1 METKPGLYPAVFEV
15 LDKCNYLDW
24 RAQMKTYLIAQ
35 DLWEVVE
42 GIQETPDQET
52 NDFAFKAWSKKN
64 SMALHVIQISC
75 GPNSFST
82 IREISLAK
90 IVWNTLAEKYTM
102 RKTTYSGTDNNRND
116 SYVEYVDLYKA
127 VRGGDW
133 NAAKEFL
140 RRHPDALNA
149 KITTLGKMALHIAVV
164 AGQEPIG
171 EELVGQMST
180 EDLEI
185 LDNFGDTALN
195 EAAVRGEYRL
205 VQCMLK
211 KNASLV
217 SIGSSTQT
225 IPLVTAITYGQI
237 ETARYLYSVTPL
249 EDLMPEKDH
258 NGATFLSN
266 AIYTRN
272 LGKNSFSNCQDI
284 ALHLVERCPQL
295 ALALGKDGN
304 SPLLALASTP
314 NAFPSGNRLVFWEQ
328 WIYNYCIDIQLA
340 APSTN
345 EINGWNI
352 SNVENQQSYQ
362 ERTIVSGIKH
372 LYEMKLIHIQSKE
385 LLHQM
390 CEGLSNLTIQ
400 QRQESFVNATIIR
413 AIKNGIFEVVSGML
427 KADPELEWTKDGK
440 SRRIFSIAVL
450 HRQAKIFSLLYGLIT
465 KNAHTCHQDENGN
478 GMLHMAGM
486 LADSSMLNHIS
497 GAALQMQ
504 RELQWF
510 KEIESIVH
518 PKAKEAINKDGLTP
532 RQLFTKTHKNL
543 RKEGEQ
549 WMKNAATSCTVVGA
563 LIITIM
569 FAAAFTVPGG
579 NNQNTGLPLFL
590 NRKWFTLFILSDAL
604 SLFSST
610 TSVLMFLG
618 ILTSRYAEDDFLVT
632 LPRKMIVGF
641 STLFFSI
648 ATMMITFCAALSI
661 MLSGQDWIVILI
673 ICLASVPITLFIVSQ
688 FRLLVEITIS
698 TYKADIFDKKMK
710 PLF

>member
-1 METKPGLYPAVFEV
+1 
-15 LDKCNYLDW
+15 
-24 RAQMKTYLIAQ
+24 MKTYLIAQ
-35 DLWEVVE
+35 DLWGVIE
-42 GIQETPDQET
+42 GMEETPDQEK
-52 NDFAFKAWSKKN
+52 NNVAFNAWSKKN

-75 GPNSFST
+75 GPNLFSVI

-90 IVWNTLAEKYTM
+90 IAWNTLAKKYTM
-102 RKTTYSGTDNNRND
+102 LKTTYSGTDNNRND
-116 SYVEYVDLYKA
+116 SYVEYEDLYKA

-140 RRHPDALNA
+140 ERRPDALNA

-164 AGQEPIG
+164 AGQERIG
-171 EELVGQMST
+171 EKLVERMSR

-205 VQCMLK
+205 VKCMLR
-211 KNASLV
+211 KNESLV

-225 IPLVTAITYGQI
+225 IPLVKAISYGQI
-237 ETARYLYSVTPL
+237 ETARCLYSVTPL

-258 NGATFLSN
+258 NGATLLSN

-272 LGKNSFSNCQDI
+272 LDI
-284 ALHLVERCPQL
+284 ALHLVKRCPRL
-295 ALALGKDGN
+295 ALSLGKDGN
-304 SPLLALASTP
+304 STLLALASTP
-314 NAFPSGNRLVFWEQ
+314 NAFPSGNPLVFWKQ
-328 WIYNYCIDIQLA
+328 GIYNY
-340 APSTN
+340 
-345 EINGWNI
+345 
-352 SNVENQQSYQ
+352 
-362 ERTIVSGIKH
+362 
-372 LYEMKLIHIQSKE
+372 YE
-385 LLHQM
+385 
-390 CEGLSNLTIQ
+390 
-400 QRQESFVNATIIR
+400 
-413 AIKNGIFEVVSGML
+413 
-427 KADPELEWTKDGK
+427 D
-440 SRRIFSIAVL
+440 
-450 HRQAKIFSLLYGLIT
+450 
-465 KNAHTCHQDENGN
+465 GN

-486 LADSSMLNHIS
+486 FTDSNMLNHIS

-518 PKAKEAINKDGLTP
+518 PKAKEAINKDGMTP

-549 WMKNAATSCTVVGA
+549 WMKDATTSCTVVGA

-569 FAAAFTVPGG
+569 FAATFTIPGG
-579 NNQNTGLPLFL
+579 NKQNTGLPMFL

-610 TSVLMFLG
+610 TLVLMFLG

-632 LPRKMIVGF
+632 LPRKMIIGF

-648 ATMMITFCAALSI
+648 ATMMIAFCAALSI
-661 MLSGQDWIVILI
+661 MLNGQYWIVILI
-673 ICLASVPITLFIVSQ
+673 ICLASVPVTLFIVSQ
-688 FRLLVEITIS
+688 FRLLLEIAIS
-698 TYKADIFDKKMK
+698 TYRANIFNKKMK

>member
-1 METKPGLYPAVFEV
+1 
-15 LDKCNYLDW
+15 
-24 RAQMKTYLIAQ
+24 MKTYLIAQ
-35 DLWEVVE
+35 DLWGVIE
-42 GIQETPDQET
+42 GMEETPDQEK
-52 NDFAFKAWSKKN
+52 NNVAFNAWSKKN

-75 GPNSFST
+75 GPNLFSVI

-90 IVWNTLAEKYTM
+90 IAWNTLAKKYTM
-102 RKTTYSGTDNNRND
+102 LKTTYSGTDNNRND
-116 SYVEYVDLYKA
+116 SYVEYEDLYKA

-140 RRHPDALNA
+140 ERRPDALNA

-164 AGQEPIG
+164 AGQERIG
-171 EELVGQMST
+171 EKLVERMSR

-205 VQCMLK
+205 VKCMLR
-211 KNASLV
+211 KNESLV

-225 IPLVTAITYGQI
+225 IPLVKAISYGQI
-237 ETARYLYSVTPL
+237 ETARCLYSVTPL

-258 NGATFLSN
+258 NGATLLSN

-272 LGKNSFSNCQDI
+272 LDI
-284 ALHLVERCPQL
+284 ALHLVKRCPRL
-295 ALALGKDGN
+295 ALSLGKDGN
-304 SPLLALASTP
+304 STLLALASTP
-314 NAFPSGNRLVFWEQ
+314 NAFPSGNPLVFWKQ
-328 WIYNYCIDIQLA
+328 GIYNYC
-340 APSTN
+340 
-345 EINGWNI
+345 
-352 SNVENQQSYQ
+352 
-362 ERTIVSGIKH
+362 IKH

-385 LLHQM
+385 LLHRM

-400 QRQESFVNATIIR
+400 QWQESFLNDTIIR
-413 AIKNGIFEVVSGML
+413 AIKNGIFEIVYGML
-427 KADPELEWTKDGK
+427 KADPELEWTTDQK
-440 SRRIFSIAVL
+440 SRRIFSIVVL
-450 HRQAKIFSLLYGLIT
+450 H
-465 KNAHTCHQDENGN
+465 HEDGN

-486 LADSSMLNHIS
+486 FTDSNMLNHIS

-518 PKAKEAINKDGLTP
+518 PKAKEAINKDGMTP

-549 WMKNAATSCTVVGA
+549 WMKDATTSCTVVGA

-569 FAAAFTVPGG
+569 FAATFTIPGG
-579 NNQNTGLPLFL
+579 NKQNTGLPMFL

-610 TSVLMFLG
+610 TLVLMFLG

-632 LPRKMIVGF
+632 LPRKMIIGF

-648 ATMMITFCAALSI
+648 ATMMIAFCAALSI
-661 MLSGQDWIVILI
+661 MLNGQYWIVILI
-673 ICLASVPITLFIVSQ
+673 ICLASVPVTLFIVSQ
-688 FRLLVEITIS
+688 FRLLLEIAIS
-698 TYKADIFDKKMK
+698 TYRANIFNKKMK